1 MCVGFGK
8 FIKMQALHFL
18 VKSRLDRIIC
28 PAARSNQENIIKSR
42 SFRGFQE
49 DGRDEEEGL
58 KRNVEIE
65 S

>member
-42 SFRGFQE
+42 SFKGFKE
-49 DGRDEEEGL
+49 DERDKEEVL